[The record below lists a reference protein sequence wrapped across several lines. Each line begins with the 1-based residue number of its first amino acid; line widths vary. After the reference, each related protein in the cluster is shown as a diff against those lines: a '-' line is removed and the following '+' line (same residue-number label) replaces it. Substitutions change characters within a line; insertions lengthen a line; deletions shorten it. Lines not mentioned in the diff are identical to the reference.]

1 MINTVSNDRAL
12 RGVWKGRCNVE
23 IPKLALTIIT
33 VICGLILIAVVLL
46 QSGKS
51 AGLSGAIAGG
61 MDTFLSKN
69 KAKSWDAKLARWTK
83 WVAIA
88 FIVLS
93 MVICLM

>member
-1 MINTVSNDRAL
+1 M
-12 RGVWKGRCNVE
+12 E
-23 IPKLALTIIT
+23 IVKLVLSIIT

-93 MVICLM
+93 LVVCLL